1 MGYTPSFFWDLSL
14 QDIYDLI
21 ESKHRLRKIEAEKET
36 YELKTKLIVNSVLAR
51 QIGENVASIFSKDA
65 KVTDIYDLMTEL
77 FAEEREE
84 VQRKTAEKQWKLHK
98 AKFMAF
104 SEEHNN
110 KRKEE

>member
-21 ESKHRLRKIEAEKET
+21 ESKHRLRKIEAEK
-36 YELKTKLIVNSVLAR
+36 
-51 QIGENVASIFSKDA
+51 VASIFSKDA
-65 KVTDIYDLMTEL
+65 KVTDIYDLMPEL

-84 VQRKTAEKQWKLHK
+84 VQRKIAEKQWKLHK